1 MLKTYCSECGSP
13 NFYTE
18 AKPKFC
24 TNCGTAFYTTVV
36 KEKTTNLKSNK
47 SIINKQKPAEEDDE
61 DDMEED
67 EDQEATPIPDI
78 SGLDVDISFEKPR
91 KDSLGSIAGTVPD
104 AFSYTGERLDTKVS
118 AKEVLKQIKKES
130 STLRPK

>member
-13 NFYTE
+13 NFYAD

-24 TNCGTAFYTTVV
+24 TNCGAAFYTALV

-47 SIINKQKPAEEDDE
+47 SIVNKQQETEDDE
-61 DDMEED
+61 DDMDET
-67 EDQEATPIPDI
+67 EDQEFTPIPDL

-91 KDSLGSIAGTVPD
+91 KESLGHIAGTVPD
-104 AFSYTGERLDTKVS
+104 AFSYNGGKVDSKVS